1 MGLPSCSAILLS
13 LCHHHQQQVVE
24 PLYEQQVGDLL
35 DDRDEVGH
43 PTGQEGVPNLT
54 NLGADRTCQY
64 GKLRRVIGRAYRGGQ
79 RKPMSEA
86 GGQQEVFINDF
97 LGMGL
102 AECDVT

>member
-1 MGLPSCSAILLS
+1 MGLPSCSAILLG

-24 PLYEQQVGDLL
+24 PLNEQQVGDLL
-35 DDRDEVGH
+35 DVRDEVGH
-43 PTGQEGVPNLT
+43 PTGPEGIPDLA
-54 NLGADRTCQY
+54 NLGANRACKY